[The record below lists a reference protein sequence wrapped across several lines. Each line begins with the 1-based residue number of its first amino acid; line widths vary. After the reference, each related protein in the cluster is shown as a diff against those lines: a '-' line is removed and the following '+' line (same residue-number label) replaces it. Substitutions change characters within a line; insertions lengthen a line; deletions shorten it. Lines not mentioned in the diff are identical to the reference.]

1 MSKWKN
7 VNTYMEVNPYTGQ
20 PIDEDM
26 PTNAAGRGAVAGIGV
41 GPDGEPGYDPKRKK
55 RKRTLIDARSKSYRQ
70 HRERLEKARLKRE
83 QKKSKL
89 AQKVAENT
97 KEFEREKYIELD
109 EAKSKKYVV
118 NIKLATGGKASKTV
132 LAKNEDDAE
141 SIVINKFNLNQDQ
154 ILSVHL
160 ASKKEE
166 VELDEVKISSYIVGE
181 LRDIVKN
188 KSAKNLK
195 FKDGQLKVDM
205 TTANMMLQ
213 VLDKVK
219 TATKRK
225 IMDVLDSGKKN
236 DFMKVHG
243 LVMKAV
249 R

>member
-41 GPDGEPGYDPKRKK
+41 GPDGEPGYDPKKKK
-55 RKRTLIDARSKSYRQ
+55 RKRTLIDARSKSYRH
-70 HRERLEKARLKRE
+70 HRARLEKARAKRE
-83 QKKSKL
+83 EKKSKL
-89 AQKVAENT
+89 AQKVAEDTLN
-97 KEFEREKYIELD
+97 FEREKFIEEDNSEQIKKLEKMLKD
-109 EAKSKKYVV
+109 LERQKKKTPGGGFAKMK
-118 NIKLATGGKASKTV
+118 IKQLIADLK
-132 LAKNEDDAE
+132 
-141 SIVINKFNLNQDQ
+141 
-154 ILSVHL
+154 
-160 ASKKEE
+160 SKKEE